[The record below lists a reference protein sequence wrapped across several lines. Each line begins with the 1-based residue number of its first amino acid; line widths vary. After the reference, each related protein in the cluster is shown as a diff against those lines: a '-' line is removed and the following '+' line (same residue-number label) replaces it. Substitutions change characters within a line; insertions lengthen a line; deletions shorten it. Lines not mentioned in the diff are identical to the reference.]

1 MSKEIQ
7 AKSAAPGIAL
17 GMVLHLRNSGEF
29 IPTRKIAEAG
39 VQEEIE
45 RFQSAMD
52 RAKISL
58 LGLIEKLSSKISSRD
73 TDIYRAQVALLE
85 DPGFLQDTEELI
97 AQEKV
102 NAEVAVQR
110 IVSKYEAAFE
120 SIDNAAIRQ
129 RASDIR
135 DVGRQVLQNLL
146 RRQQETL
153 ISRDEGMILAVDE
166 FLPSDM
172 GQIDTEQVRGILMG
186 EGGKYSHGAILAKS
200 LGIPCLVGLEKSL
213 RMVPEGTEVILD
225 GDAGKLIIDPDP
237 EELEIFTEKMAES
250 SEAEKRVWEVR
261 LSPSETMDGERIRL
275 YANLEGLRDLESV
288 DEGLFEGVGLFR
300 TEFVF
305 MERLMFPSEEEQLIL
320 YKTVLER
327 MGGRRVTFRTLDIGG
342 DKPLSYFRTP
352 KERNP
357 VLGWRGVRITL
368 QWQDLLYTQMRALVR
383 ASVAGKVSILLPMVT
398 TIEEIRKGRRIL
410 NEIIHDLR
418 EQGEEVGKDIRF
430 GAMIEVPGLAMILP
444 AVLNEV
450 DFISIGTNDLVQY
463 LLAVDRDNQ
472 RVSSL
477 YDPFHPGVL
486 NFLAQIARRARES
499 GKSCAIC
506 GEVAGDSQLIPLLLG
521 MGFRSFSM
529 TPVFLPRIKLA
540 ARSVKLSD
548 CEELFEEVR
557 HLATAEAVF
566 EVVRDWGKGNGNGK
580 KEEGEEVDL
589 ATAEDPS
596 KTGGK

>member
-7 AKSAAPGIAL
+7 AKSAAPGIAI

-29 IPTRKIAEAG
+29 IPTRKIAESG
-39 VQEEIE
+39 VQAEID
-45 RFQSAMD
+45 RFKAAME
-52 RAKISL
+52 RAKESL
-58 LGLIEKLSSKISSRD
+58 LALIEKLSSKISTRD

-85 DPGFLQDTEELI
+85 DPGFVSDTETLI
-97 AQEKV
+97 AAEKV
-102 NAEVAVQR
+102 NAEVALQR
-110 IVSKYEAAFE
+110 VVSKYEAAFE

-146 RRQQETL
+146 RRQQETMIL
-153 ISRDEGMILAVDE
+153 RDEGMILAVDE

-172 GQIDTEQVRGILMG
+172 GQIDTEKVHGILMG
-186 EGGKYSHGAILAKS
+186 EGGKYTHGAILAKS
-200 LGIPCLVGLEKSL
+200 LGIPCLVGLEKNL
-213 RMVPEGTEVILD
+213 RKVPEGSEVILD
-225 GDAGKLIIDPDP
+225 GDGGRLIVDPDP
-237 EELEIFTEKMAES
+237 EELELFTERLKES
-250 SEAEKRVWEVR
+250 TEAEKRIWEVR

-368 QWQDLLYTQMRALVR
+368 QWQDLLYTQMKALVR

-410 NEIIHDLR
+410 NEIIEELR
-418 EQGEEVGKDIRF
+418 ERGEEVGDDIRF

-463 LLAVDRDNQ
+463 LLAVDRDN
-472 RVSSL
+472 
-477 YDPFHPGVL
+477 
-486 NFLAQIARRARES
+486 
-499 GKSCAIC
+499 
-506 GEVAGDSQLIPLLLG
+506 
-521 MGFRSFSM
+521 
-529 TPVFLPRIKLA
+529 
-540 ARSVKLSD
+540 
-548 CEELFEEVR
+548 
-557 HLATAEAVF
+557 
-566 EVVRDWGKGNGNGK
+566 
-580 KEEGEEVDL
+580 
-589 ATAEDPS
+589 
-596 KTGGK
+596 

>member
-45 RFQSAMD
+45 RFRSAMD

-97 AQEKV
+97 AQDKV

-225 GDAGKLIIDPDP
+225 ADAGKLIIDPDP
-237 EELEIFTEKMAES
+237 EELELFVEKMAES

-486 NFLAQIARRARES
+486 NFLAQISRTARES

-540 ARSVKLSD
+540 ARSVKLSY

-580 KEEGEEVDL
+580 KEEGEEDL